1 MGLFSRKKT
10 TPASPWLG
18 LVEDQDRR
26 EAPAPDGSVPEV
38 APEPVEASPEDA
50 PATRGGRPVVA
61 EPRTKRVSMSLT
73 EAEHA
78 AWVEAAGQQR
88 LSVWARE
95 QVQAQLAQE
104 QPSAGK
110 AAELARI
117 RADLARVGSNL
128 NQLMRA
134 TNQGQV
140 PKSPEL
146 VEAVNRL
153 WQELVLVRRDLP

>member
-10 TPASPWLG
+10 TPANPWLG

-26 EAPAPDGSVPEV
+26 EAPAPDGPV
-38 APEPVEASPEDA
+38 PVEASPGDA
-50 PATRGGRPVVA
+50 PGRGGRPVAA
-61 EPRTKRVSMSLT
+61 EPRTKRVGLSLT

-78 AWVEAAGQQR
+78 AWVAAAGGQR

-104 QPSAGK
+104 QPHAGQ
-110 AAELARI
+110 AAELARL

-134 TNQGQV
+134 THQGQV
-140 PKSPEL
+140 PDSAEL
-146 VEAVNRL
+146 VQAVNGL

>member
-1 MGLFSRKKT
+1 MVGLFSRKKT

-18 LVEDQDRR
+18 LIEDQDRR
-26 EAPAPDGSVPEV
+26 EAPAPDGPVQDV

-50 PATRGGRPVVA
+50 PVRGGRPVAA
-61 EPRTKRVSMSLT
+61 EPRTKRVGLSLT

-78 AWVEAAGQQR
+78 AWVAAAGGQR

-104 QPSAGK
+104 QPHAGQ
-110 AAELARI
+110 AAELARL

-134 TNQGQV
+134 THQGQV
-140 PKSPEL
+140 PDSAEL
-146 VEAVNRL
+146 VQAVNGL